1 MIYQPKS
8 NQDTFSHFAKQ
19 WILQLLSLKNPY
31 IRNKLGLAPEKI
43 LKMRTPRENVMLENR
58 DTLQPE
64 VLAET
69 VSPEKLLDVSIQ

>member
-1 MIYQPKS
+1 
-8 NQDTFSHFAKQ
+8 
-19 WILQLLSLKNPY
+19 
-31 IRNKLGLAPEKI
+31 LGLAPEKI